1 MELIILALESLSMG
15 LGHIGVILTVS
26 AAVMTGGAVWTL
38 AVALYEK
45 GKVS

>member
-1 MELIILALESLSMG
+1 MELIILALKSLSMS

-26 AAVMTGGAVWTL
+26 AAVMTGRAFWTL
-38 AVALYEK
+38 AIALYEK